1 MRIPHVKAQLMQ
13 KIIDYLKEK
22 YKPLA
27 IVSYGSFSCGMND
40 AFSDFDCMIIV
51 EQKDRSHDDTIIVGI
66 PLDCFIF
73 TRSEVLGEDLDPFLT
88 VYDGN
93 IVLDTDGIAANL
105 KARVRKYV
113 AEHAVMPDDEKEFVI
128 SWMRKTLRR
137 MEKKDDEGNYRAIA
151 LLEESISDYFRL
163 RDMFYF
169 GSKKAVAYLKEKD
182 PDGYHLYHKA
192 ITERT
197 NVAIIQWV
205 HHVMDI
211 K

>member
-1 MRIPHVKAQLMQ
+1 MQ

-22 YKPLA
+22 YEPLA
-27 IVSYGSFSCGMND
+27 MVGYGSFSCGMND

-51 EQKDRSHDDTIIVGI
+51 EQKDRSHDDSVIDGI

-73 TRSEVLGEDLDPFLT
+73 TRSEVLAEDLDPFLT

-93 IVLDTDGIAANL
+93 ILLDTDGIAADL

-113 AEHAVMPDDEKEFVI
+113 AEHAAMPDDEKVFLI

-163 RDMFYF
+163 RDLFYF

-197 NVAIIQWV
+197 NAAIIQWV
-205 HHVMDI
+205 LHVMDCFLPY
-211 K
+211 